1 MEEQSSSTDKSL
13 PFSFDRN
20 KIKFGLI
27 AVGVVAAVLVSIL
40 LFVNIFS
47 DESIDADSGPE
58 EVNLLVQSGINVLVD
73 SVDFDALNSNSPLDA
88 IDLDKIEDEFKDL
101 SSQLKY
107 LKSPDDF
114 DKLVSGNVVHDVYE
128 FTIIVNDE
136 PKTELDFAIDLFTSY
151 PKDYSSKEGDNFLIS
166 LMQGEEI
173 SVESIQDKK
182 YLLSMTS
189 DIKQGD
195 ETMFID
201 MNIMIDKEDTFLR
214 INQISPN
221 ELGVEQD
228 LIGQYIRYDT
238 ERVLN
243 SIQNNI
249 DPSAELGVGEL
260 SNFQNPEDIAT
271 QYFEEIFSQIG
282 ATELALIKANG
293 PSVVESIRNN
303 LSDLEIFTDIYEK
316 NPMRDS
322 EDLQCFAGNLN
333 TLGIVNVIENIVIE
347 SMAQFSNGAP
357 LMNDFSLLESAD
369 LDALS
374 STISLQLTICNNTGD
389 IFNRGFG
396 AQINTPELLF
406 NGGFI
411 TVTYDSDQLM
421 DSPDEYIEA
430 EEAGLPIEAVF
441 GSLQPVDASD
451 EHAGEEVT
459 LSPEVEALIDRYLS
473 GEITFEQYL
482 EELEDLE

>member
-1 MEEQSSSTDKSL
+1 M
-13 PFSFDRN
+13 
-20 KIKFGLI
+20 
-27 AVGVVAAVLVSIL
+27 
-40 LFVNIFS
+40 
-47 DESIDADSGPE
+47 
-58 EVNLLVQSGINVLVD
+58 
-73 SVDFDALNSNSPLDA
+73 
-88 IDLDKIEDEFKDL
+88 
-101 SSQLKY
+101 
-107 LKSPDDF
+107 
-114 DKLVSGNVVHDVYE
+114 
-128 FTIIVNDE
+128 
-136 PKTELDFAIDLFTSY
+136 
-151 PKDYSSKEGDNFLIS
+151 
-166 LMQGEEI
+166 
-173 SVESIQDKK
+173 
-182 YLLSMTS
+182 
-189 DIKQGD
+189 
-195 ETMFID
+195 
-201 MNIMIDKEDTFLR
+201 
-214 INQISPN
+214 SPN

-228 LIGQYIRYDT
+228 LLGQYIRYDT

-243 SIQNNI
+243 SLQSNV

-271 QYFEEIFSQIG
+271 QYFEEIFSQIRT
-282 ATELALIKANG
+282 TELALIKANG
-293 PSVVESIRNN
+293 PSFVESIKNN

-333 TLGIVNVIENIVIE
+333 TLGIVNVVENIVIE
-347 SMAQFSNGAP
+347 SMAQFSNGSP

-441 GSLQPVDASD
+441 GSFQPVDASD

-482 EELEDLE
+482 EELEELE